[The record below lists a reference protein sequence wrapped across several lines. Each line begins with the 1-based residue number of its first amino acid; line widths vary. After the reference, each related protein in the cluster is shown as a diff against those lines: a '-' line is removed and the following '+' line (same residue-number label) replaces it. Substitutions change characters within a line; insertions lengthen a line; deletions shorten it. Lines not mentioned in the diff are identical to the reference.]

1 MEKLTKITQPIF
13 LIALVIGLLL
23 VLKGFLIPFSYGL
36 LIALI
41 IYPICKKLENKRI
54 PRSVAIFISI
64 MLVMVVLGCVIFIF
78 ILQIKVL
85 EKEIPELIIRFN
97 QFLSDIQK
105 WLVTNWGLSIIEQH
119 NLISST
125 EKNLSSNIGK
135 IITGSFSIA
144 ADTIFNIVVIPIY
157 SILILYYRNILVD
170 FVSSLFGEKYIKNV
184 PAILSET
191 IHVYYNYIKGMVWVY
206 FIVGILNSIGLLL
219 LGVDY
224 AILLGMAT
232 AFMTIIPYVGII
244 ISSILPISLVWI
256 ETDNVLYP
264 LGVIGIFSIVQYLEA
279 NIIFPYIVGKQLGV
293 NALVSITSIFI
304 GGIIWGVSGMILFLP
319 FVALLKII
327 SSHVEILKP
336 FHKLLNIPK

>member
-1 MEKLTKITQPIF
+1 M
-13 LIALVIGLLL
+13 
-23 VLKGFLIPFSYGL
+23 
-36 LIALI
+36 
-41 IYPICKKLENKRI
+41 ENKRI

-64 MLVMVVLGCVIFIF
+64 FIVMLVLGCVIFIF

-85 EKEIPELIIRFN
+85 EKEIPELLIRFN
-97 QFLSDIQK
+97 VFLSDIQK
-105 WLVTNWGLSIIEQH
+105 WLVTNWGLSIIEQD

-125 EKNLSSNIGK
+125 EKNLSTNICK

-144 ADTIFNIVVIPIY
+144 ADTLFNIVVIPLY

-170 FVSSLFGEKYIKNV
+170 FVSALFGEKYIKNI

-256 ETDNVLYP
+256 ETDNILYP

-279 NIIFPYIVGKQLGV
+279 NIIFPYIVTFLNKRRIFLGQ
-293 NALVSITSIFI
+293 
-304 GGIIWGVSGMILFLP
+304 G
-319 FVALLKII
+319 
-327 SSHVEILKP
+327 
-336 FHKLLNIPK
+336 